1 MRNGKLLPIII
12 TALSVTFFLSS
23 CEKDEKPSD
32 KLIERKDFVLT
43 RSEMDFVQENNG
55 FALEL
60 FKRVAK
66 MEGDRST
73 LISPLS
79 VTMDFGMVSNGAA
92 GKTRDEISN
101 VLGYKDGS
109 VDVLNSFCESMLK
122 QSSKVD
128 PSTTV
133 EIGNAAVINK
143 GRISLKGAFTKT
155 VKSAYDAEVVYKD
168 FGKDDVKGLVN
179 KWSDKKTHGMIPSIL
194 EQQPK
199 SDSYAY
205 FMNAVYFKG
214 IWSEKFDMADT
225 RDEEFKLEDGTRSKV
240 RMMWQKHKFNYGGIP
255 GVCDALCLPYGNE
268 AYRMVI
274 LLPQDGKTI
283 EDVKSGLDTESWS
296 GLINNMNKREVDVKI
311 PVFETS
317 TDLLHLKD
325 VLFEMGIRDAF
336 SMGSAD
342 FSNMTNEKVY
352 VNDVLHKARIKVD
365 EQGSEAAAVTV
376 VGMVMSAGS
385 GFKAPEF
392 HADHPFVYAI
402 TEVSTGAIFFIG
414 QYTGK

>member
-1 MRNGKLLPIII
+1 MCLPLL
-12 TALSVTFFLSS
+12 FS
-23 CEKDEKPSD
+23 CEKSDNPSD

-43 RSEMDFVQENNG
+43 RSEMDFIQENNG

-60 FKRVAK
+60 FRRVAK

-79 VTMDFGMVSNGAA
+79 VTMDFGMVSNGAS
-92 GKTRDEISN
+92 GKTLTEINN

-109 VDVLNSFCESMLK
+109 VEGLNAFCKSMLE

-143 GRISLKGAFTKT
+143 NLVPLRDAFTKAIKT
-155 VKSAYDAEVVYKD
+155 SYDAEVVYKN

-194 EQQPK
+194 DQQPGA
-199 SDSYAY
+199 DSYAY
-205 FMNAVYFKG
+205 FLNSVYFKG
-214 IWSEKFDMADT
+214 IWSEKFDKANT
-225 RDEEFKLEDGTRSKV
+225 KEEEFKLEDGTRSKV
-240 RMMWQKHKFNYGGIP
+240 RMMWQKHDFPYGGID
-255 GVCDALCLPYGNE
+255 GLCSALCLPYGNE

-274 LLPQDGKTI
+274 LLPVEGKTI
-283 EDVKSGLDTESWS
+283 GDVKDKLDQDTWNTLTSNMYK
-296 GLINNMNKREVDVKI
+296 INIDVKI
-311 PVFETS
+311 PSFETS
-317 TDLLHLKD
+317 TDLLRLKGA
-325 VLFEMGIRDAF
+325 LIEMGIRDAF
-336 SMGSAD
+336 SAGSAD
-342 FSNMTNEKVY
+342 FSNMTANKVFIS
-352 VNDVLHKARIKVD
+352 DVLHKARIKVD

-376 VGMVMSAGS
+376 IEMKDYAAGP
-385 GFKAPEF
+385 GFQAPEF
-392 HADHPFVYAI
+392 HADHPFIYAI
-402 TEVSTGAIFFIG
+402 TEVSSGAIFFIG

>member
-1 MRNGKLLPIII
+1 MCLPLL
-12 TALSVTFFLSS
+12 FS
-23 CEKDEKPSD
+23 CEKSDNPSD

-43 RSEMDFVQENNG
+43 RSEMDFIQQNNG

-79 VTMDFGMVSNGAA
+79 VTMDFGMVSNGAS
-92 GKTRDEISN
+92 GKTLTEIN
-101 VLGYKDGS
+101 KVIGYKDGS
-109 VDVLNSFCESMLK
+109 VEGLNAFCKSMLE

-143 GRISLKGAFTKT
+143 NLVPLRDAFTKAIKT
-155 VKSAYDAEVVYKD
+155 SYDAEVVYKN

-194 EQQPK
+194 DQQPGA
-199 SDSYAY
+199 DSYAY
-205 FMNAVYFKG
+205 FLNSVYFKG
-214 IWSEKFDMADT
+214 IWSEKFDKANT
-225 RDEEFKLEDGTRSKV
+225 KEEEFKLEDGTRSKV
-240 RMMWQKHKFNYGGIP
+240 RMMWQKHDFPYGGID
-255 GVCDALCLPYGNE
+255 GLCSALCLPYGNE

-274 LLPQDGKTI
+274 LLPVEGKTI
-283 EDVKSGLDTESWS
+283 GDVKDKLDQDTWNTLTSNMYK
-296 GLINNMNKREVDVKI
+296 INIDVKI
-311 PVFETS
+311 PSFETS
-317 TDLLHLKD
+317 TDLLRLKGA
-325 VLFEMGIRDAF
+325 LIEMGIRDAF
-336 SMGSAD
+336 SAGSAD
-342 FSNMTNEKVY
+342 FSNMTANKVFIS
-352 VNDVLHKARIKVD
+352 DVLHKARIKVD

-376 VGMVMSAGS
+376 IEMKDYAAGP
-385 GFKAPEF
+385 GFQAPEF
-392 HADHPFVYAI
+392 HADHPFIYAI
-402 TEVSTGAIFFIG
+402 TEVSSGAIFFIG

>member
-1 MRNGKLLPIII
+1 MKKHFSILLMCLP
-12 TALSVTFFLSS
+12 LLFS
-23 CEKDEKPSD
+23 CEKSDNPSD

-43 RSEMDFVQENNG
+43 RSEMDFIQQNNG

-79 VTMDFGMVSNGAA
+79 VTMDFGMVSNGAS
-92 GKTRDEISN
+92 GKTLTEIN
-101 VLGYKDGS
+101 KVIGYKDGS
-109 VDVLNSFCESMLK
+109 VEGLNAFCKSMLE

-143 GRISLKGAFTKT
+143 NLVPLRDAFTKAIKT
-155 VKSAYDAEVVYKD
+155 SYDAEVVYKN

-194 EQQPK
+194 DQQPGA
-199 SDSYAY
+199 DSYAY
-205 FMNAVYFKG
+205 FLNSVYFKG
-214 IWSEKFDMADT
+214 IWSEKFDKANT
-225 RDEEFKLEDGTRSKV
+225 KEEEFKLEDGTRSKV
-240 RMMWQKHKFNYGGIP
+240 RMMWQKHDFPYGGID
-255 GVCDALCLPYGNE
+255 GLCSALCLPYGNE

-274 LLPQDGKTI
+274 LLPVEGKTI
-283 EDVKSGLDTESWS
+283 GDVKDKLDQDTWNTLTSNMYK
-296 GLINNMNKREVDVKI
+296 INIDVKI
-311 PVFETS
+311 PSFETS
-317 TDLLHLKD
+317 TDLLRLKGA
-325 VLFEMGIRDAF
+325 LIEMGIRDAF
-336 SMGSAD
+336 SAGSAD
-342 FSNMTNEKVY
+342 FSNMTANKVFIS
-352 VNDVLHKARIKVD
+352 DVLHKARIKVD

-376 VGMVMSAGS
+376 IEMKDYAAGP
-385 GFKAPEF
+385 GFQAPEF
-392 HADHPFVYAI
+392 HADHPFIYAI
-402 TEVSTGAIFFIG
+402 TEVSSGAIFFIG

>member
-1 MRNGKLLPIII
+1 MKKHFSILLICIP
-12 TALSVTFFLSS
+12 LLFS
-23 CEKDEKPSD
+23 CEKSDNPSD

-43 RSEMDFVQENNG
+43 RSEMDFIQENNG

-60 FKRVAK
+60 FRRVAK

-79 VTMDFGMVSNGAA
+79 VTMDFGMVSNGAS
-92 GKTRDEISN
+92 GKTLTEINN

-109 VDVLNSFCESMLK
+109 VEGLNAFCKSMLE

-143 GRISLKGAFTKT
+143 NLVPLRDAFTKAIKT
-155 VKSAYDAEVVYKD
+155 SYDAEVVYKN

-194 EQQPK
+194 DQQPGA
-199 SDSYAY
+199 DSYAY
-205 FMNAVYFKG
+205 FLNSVYFKG
-214 IWSEKFDMADT
+214 IWTEKFDKANT
-225 RDEEFKLEDGTRSKV
+225 KEEEFKLEDGSRSKV
-240 RMMWQKHKFNYGGIP
+240 RMMWQKNDFIYGGIT

-274 LLPQDGKTI
+274 LLPQEGKTI
-283 EDVKSGLDTESWS
+283 EDVKAGLDLHSWNVLMS
-296 GLINNMNKREVDVKI
+296 DMKNKTEVDVKI

-317 TDLLHLKD
+317 TDLLDLKD
-325 VLFEMGIRDAF
+325 ALYSMGIKGAF

-342 FSNMTNEKVY
+342 FSNMTNAKVY

-365 EQGSEAAAVTV
+365 EQGSEVAAVTV
-376 VGMVMSAGS
+376 IGMSGAAGP
-385 GFKAPEF
+385 GFKTPEF
-392 HADHPFVYAI
+392 HADHPFIYAI
-402 TEVSTGAIFFIG
+402 AEVSSGAIFFIG